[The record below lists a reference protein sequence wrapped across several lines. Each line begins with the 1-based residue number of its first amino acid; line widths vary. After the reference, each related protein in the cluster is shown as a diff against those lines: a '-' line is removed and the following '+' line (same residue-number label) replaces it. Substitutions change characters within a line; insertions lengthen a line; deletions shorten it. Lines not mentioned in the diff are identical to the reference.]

1 MAEVRREYRAEKKEG
16 VVVVAV
22 AVAGSGTKATASG
35 PGVGR
40 NTVLSVSYFPA

>member
-16 VVVVAV
+16 VVV
-22 AVAGSGTKATASG
+22 AVAGSGRTKAAAAG

-40 NTVLSVSYFPA
+40 NTALSVSYFPA